1 MAYRAFE
8 RRHREYPPLA
18 SVTEN
23 EEGTKVDPIVPMPN
37 PASDSVPKRPDLAS
51 VSEVNLPK
59 LANVSEIPPMDISG
73 PDPFRPGGEGWSQ
86 TQNVPQGIPER
97 QSKENRRFVYDSQ
110 SATELK
116 GAARNGA
123 SLAQTPQELIRSGMA
138 LGIILQ
144 RGRLC
149 DPPTPRSREI
159 TEEGHN
165 LIRSAQSMRQGK
177 TLNLHIFDRSIE
189 IQKLFLFFERSCL
202 GNKKP
207 LGTDL
212 NRGLRRHTPSQE
224 KF

>member
-1 MAYRAFE
+1 MAYRHFE
-8 RRHREYPPLA
+8 LRHREYPPLA
-18 SVTEN
+18 SVSEN

-37 PASDSVPKRPDLAS
+37 PASDSVPKGPDLAS
-51 VSEVNLPK
+51 ISEVNLPK
-59 LANVSEIPPMDISG
+59 LANVSEPVIPPMDISG

-86 TQNVPQGIPER
+86 TQNVPQDIPER
-97 QSKENRRFVYDSQ
+97 QSK

-116 GAARNGA
+116 EAARNGA